1 MIELDNL
8 CSYTHDISKDFQK
21 LTASIWRSVHN
32 NNATC
37 LKSFLCFKAQIP
49 KEKHAKYSHFEVIN
63 IYNEMVP
70 MFLSLIERT
79 LNIYTDIFV
88 FTQF

>member
-1 MIELDNL
+1 MLRVSNPF
-8 CSYTHDISKDFQK
+8 Y
-21 LTASIWRSVHN
+21 V
-32 NNATC
+32 
-37 LKSFLCFKAQIP
+37 KAQIP
-49 KEKHAKYSHFEVIN
+49 KEKHAKNSYFEVIN
-63 IYNEMVP
+63 IYKEMVP